1 MSEYFLQYFSAEY
14 YQGSIDIVT
23 QYGPVVV
30 NWFPLWGPIVFG
42 YIFYQTWMSYIQRH
56 NLHNQENALLEVTL
70 PKEQAKSPHAME
82 LVLHAFHQT
91 SVPGKFVG
99 RFWEGNVKSWF
110 SLELVSI
117 EGDIHMFI
125 WTPKFFQD
133 IIEYN
138 IYAQY
143 PQVELSEVPDYTNF
157 LQFDTDSFD
166 LWGAEF
172 DLTKDDPYPLKTY
185 IDYEFTGGKDEEN
198 QVDPLT
204 PVLEYL
210 GSARRGEQIWIQI
223 LIRAHEEKNK
233 SGAFFGK
240 TSWQDEGEELVDKLM
255 KRDSKTKLPETA
267 ENSSAGVS
275 LNEEEQN
282 TIKAIERNISKLGFD
297 CGIRGLYIAEEGHF
311 RPVNIAG
318 LIGSFKQF
326 NAKGRNGFKPGRGM
340 TKFGYAWQ
348 DYKDKRKNATRN
360 SLFDAYRRRSYFYP
374 PYKRRPYVLSAEEVS
389 TLYHF
394 PGEVAKTP
402 TFKRIESKKS
412 QPPSDLPI

>member
-1 MSEYFLQYFSAEY
+1 MSAYFSQFFSAAYYQNVIDLVAEY
-14 YQGSIDIVT
+14 GPIVMD
-23 QYGPVVV
+23 
-30 NWFPLWGPIVFG
+30 WFPLWGPVAFG
-42 YIFYQTWMSYIQRH
+42 YIFYQSWMSYIRRH
-56 NLHNQENALLEVTL
+56 HLFNEEHVLLEVTL
-70 PKEQAKSPHAME
+70 PKEQAKSPQAME

-91 SVPGKFVG
+91 SIPGKFIG
-99 RFWEGNVKSWF
+99 KFWEGRVKTWF

-143 PQVELSEVPDYTNF
+143 PQVELSEVPDYTDF

-172 DLTKDDPYPLKTY
+172 DLTEDDPYPLKTY

-223 LIRAHEEKNK
+223 LIQAHEEKK
-233 SGAFFGK
+233 KKGSLFRK
-240 TSWQDEGEELVDKLM
+240 TSWQDEGEELVNELM
-255 KRDSKTKLPETA
+255 KRDSDTKLPE
-267 ENSSAGVS
+267 SANDSLVLPS
-275 LNEEEQN
+275 LNEAEQN

-297 CGIRGLYIAEEGHF
+297 CGIRGLYIAESGSF
-311 RPVNIAG
+311 RPVNIVG

-326 NAKGRNGFKPGRGM
+326 NAKGRNGFKPARGM
-340 TKFGYAWQ
+340 TNFVYAWQ
-348 DYKDKRKNATRN
+348 DYKDKRKNSARN
-360 SLFDAYRRRSYFYP
+360 ILFDAYRRRSYFYP
-374 PYKRRPYVLSAEEVS
+374 PYKRPSYVLSAEELA
-389 TLYHF
+389 TLFHF
-394 PGEVAKTP
+394 PGQVSQTP